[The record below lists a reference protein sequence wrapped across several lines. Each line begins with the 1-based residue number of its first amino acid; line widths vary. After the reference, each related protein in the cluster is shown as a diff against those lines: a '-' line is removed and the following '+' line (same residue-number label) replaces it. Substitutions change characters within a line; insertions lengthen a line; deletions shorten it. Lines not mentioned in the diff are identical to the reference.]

1 MTSSSDFD
9 IKKLI
14 GSSISITE
22 YVFNKKQKNTEQE
35 IVESAWIQFD
45 EPQSGFKRALTSVYQ
60 HVLDTVISVL
70 SSVSSHILHAIF
82 YDVIEPTL
90 MKESTFPLEVRVF
103 TCKIAEK
110 IFTICQGDLIL
121 KSNMLDNVL
130 DLLCNQRA
138 LLPDSIEATAHNQ
151 IKNLWQSIRQKVF
164 PNYSASGYRS
174 LTKWLI
180 KKFTEV
186 RGLDS

>member
-1 MTSSSDFD
+1 MSALKLLKFVLETQGCSLDFGLVFTLKAMLNIYPGQEGKSKWTSSSDFD
-9 IKKLI
+9 IKQLI
-14 GSSISITE
+14 GKDISITE
-22 YVFNKKQKNTEQE
+22 YVFNKKNKD
-35 IVESAWIQFD
+35 IVQGLVDSHWIQID

-90 MKESTFPLEVRVF
+90 MKESNYPLEVRVF

-121 KSNMLDNVL
+121 KSSMLDNIL
-130 DLLCNQRA
+130 DLLCN
-138 LLPDSIEATAHNQ
+138 
-151 IKNLWQSIRQKVF
+151 
-164 PNYSASGYRS
+164 
-174 LTKWLI
+174 
-180 KKFTEV
+180 
-186 RGLDS
+186 